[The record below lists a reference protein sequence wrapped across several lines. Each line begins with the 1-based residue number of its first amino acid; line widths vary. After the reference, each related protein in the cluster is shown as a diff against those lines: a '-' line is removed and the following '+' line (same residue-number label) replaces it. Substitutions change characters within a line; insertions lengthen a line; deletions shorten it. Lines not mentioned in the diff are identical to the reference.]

1 MGHDGTPDHT
11 HTDKF
16 KAPSGN
22 EGLEPVRKMPKMR
35 GTASDQHLPTKR
47 TRMSAQCISAQ
58 PGRMQKVGQG
68 GVRSWAGLGLG
79 YELQHQLT

>member
-1 MGHDGTPDHT
+1 MHDGTQKAL
-11 HTDKF
+11 HTDKSD
-16 KAPSGN
+16 APHII
-22 EGLEPVRKMPKMR
+22 EGLEPVSMMSKMR
-35 GTASDQHLPTKR
+35 AAASDQHLPTKR

-58 PGRMQKVGQG
+58 TGRMQKVGQG